1 MGSGAL
7 SRVVTGKVMHRRR
20 HPVDNH
26 FVYPVFFLLLRL
38 DELKDDTSLLFG
50 VNRKRPVSFN
60 FRDYGDGRD
69 PEIWVRE
76 LLQEHGVN
84 DCGGPIWVQT
94 FPRLLGYLFNP
105 VSFWYCTRP
114 DATVGAIVAEVNNT
128 FGDKHYYLLTPNP
141 DLDGFS
147 GLRAAKR
154 LYVSPFYPVEG
165 EYRFDFNTDFD
176 SPRVKIDYFK
186 DGKLQLNTAIHGASR
201 PLSTS
206 SLAAAAIRQPFLTLG
221 VIAKI
226 HWQALRLWLKGVR
239 LHKRPTSTL
248 EETAK

>member
-1 MGSGAL
+1 MESGTL

-20 HPVDNH
+20 HPVENH

-38 DELKDDTSLLFG
+38 DELKDNSSPFFG

-76 LLQEHGVN
+76 VLRENAVT
-84 DCGGPIWVQT
+84 DCDGPIWVQT
-94 FPRLLGYLFNP
+94 FPRLFGYLFNP
-105 VSFWYCTRP
+105 VSFWYCTRQ
-114 DATVGAIVAEVNNT
+114 DETIGAIIAEVNNT
-128 FGDKHYYLLTPNP
+128 FGDKHYYLLTPKSESG
-141 DLDGFS
+141 DFR

-165 EYRFDFNTDFD
+165 EYRFDFNIDFD
-176 SPRVKIDYFK
+176 APRVKIDYFK
-186 DGKLQLNTAIHGASR
+186 DGKLQLNTAIHGKSR
-201 PLSTS
+201 RLSGA
-206 SLAAAAIRQPFLTLG
+206 SLAVAIMQQPFLTLG
-221 VIAKI
+221 VIVKI
-226 HWQALRLWLKGVR
+226 HWQALRLWLKGVPLCR
-239 LHKRPTSTL
+239 RPTSTL